1 MIIQRLF
8 CFPHLRNVRQ
18 WRQRNKE
25 QTDKVEI
32 ETSLKEL
39 TDDKKKK
46 SEEPSAE
53 TTAGSETEKK
63 ESGETVDKLKA
74 DEEKNEEDKMD
85 TESSENSGGDNGKDS
100 SVKEVGDVKQPEDM
114 DIIDNTE
121 CKFNVNSFKLVYVV
135 NSESYLYKRM
145 ALKRAREVN
154 VYTNTYLLIFQLSIT
169 IGKSLKA
176 IYLMT

>member
-1 MIIQRLF
+1 MIVNDCALAATY
-8 CFPHLRNVRQ
+8 HLGSLKLNIFLMFLYRNVRQ

-39 TDDKKKK
+39 TETKDKTSSDSSEGKPEEENSGKKD
-46 SEEPSAE
+46 EASAKEDGEKME
-53 TTAGSETEKK
+53 T
-63 ESGETVDKLKA
+63 D
-74 DEEKNEEDKMD
+74 
-85 TESSENSGGDNGKDS
+85 SSENTNNDNTSDGVKDGS
-100 SVKEVGDVKQPEDM
+100 SVKEANDL

-145 ALKRAREVN
+145 ALQRAREVN
-154 VYTNTYLLIFQLSIT
+154 IV
-169 IGKSLKA
+169 
-176 IYLMT
+176 